1 MLKRDDQEPILGLRL
16 VGDYILSFRT
26 RWIELLYVPPF
37 PNVSELLVAGR
48 DPASRPFHLKCGE
61 IAFQSAS
68 LSEPQPNPESLDDS
82 RIIYILAYQAKIGLL
97 YFRIT
102 IHNPDYSPSVPRARM
117 DVDLVGV
124 YELDKLQAGIGGID
138 GPRIAFGISLG
149 PEGKRGTWIERL
161 SGLKEFV
168 VAASFDQSS
177 LACVP
182 VGSGDDLQE
191 LCQNA
196 PRIESVSNVFEFN
209 RDFNCG

>member
-1 MLKRDDQEPILGLRL
+1 M
-16 VGDYILSFRT
+16 GDYLLSFRS
-26 RWIELLYVPPF
+26 RRIELLYVPPF
-37 PNVSELLVAGR
+37 PDADEQLVYEH
-48 DPASRPFHLKCGE
+48 DPTSHPFHLRYKGVV
-61 IAFQSAS
+61 FQGAS
-68 LSEPQPNPESLDDS
+68 LSEPQPNPESPDDS
-82 RIIYILAYQAKIGLL
+82 RIIYILAHETTVGFF
-97 YFRIT
+97 YFRVT
-102 IHNPDYSPSVPRARM
+102 VYNPDYAPSEPRARM

-168 VAASFDQSS
+168 VAASFDQGS